1 MKSIRRYAVAAA
13 AAAALLLLPARP
25 AAAHDGVLPTLHHDG
40 RGTVW
45 LTLAWADGHPISEP
59 ALALL
64 SGRSTQGGSV
74 AATALRP
81 LPHDPATLPL
91 PGALAP
97 GDWSLTVDVA
107 TPGVGYCAASLRVAA
122 DGVPQTLACA
132 VPQTAAA
139 VVDPPPPGRS
149 AALPVT
155 LGAVA
160 VLALGL
166 LAWHRTRTRT
176 SPRRTGPRRR
186 APRG

>member
-1 MKSIRRYAVAAA
+1 MKTIRRYAVAAV
-13 AAAALLLLPARP
+13 AAAALLLVPARP

-45 LTLAWADGHPISEP
+45 LTLAWSDGHPISEP
-59 ALALL
+59 AVALL

-81 LPHDPATLPL
+81 LLHDPATLPL
-91 PGALAP
+91 PGTLAP
-97 GDWSLTVDVA
+97 GDWSLTIDVA
-107 TPGVGYCAASLRVAA
+107 APGVGYCAVSLRVAA

-139 VVDPPPPGRS
+139 AVTPPPPGRS

-160 VLALGL
+160 VLALAALGWR
-166 LAWHRTRTRT
+166 LATRRAA
-176 SPRRTGPRRR
+176 PQRTGRPRRR
-186 APRG
+186 IT